1 MNGIEGLYNQ
11 ENFFAEWKMQKTKPE
26 KVKWLKEMKDL
37 KIKSP
42 EMFKDLRINL
52 TQFDALIKEWESKRP
67 FGKLKDQI
75 KAREIAEKKGDE

>member
-1 MNGIEGLYNQ
+1 
-11 ENFFAEWKMQKTKPE
+11 
-26 KVKWLKEMKDL
+26 
-37 KIKSP
+37 
-42 EMFKDLRINL
+42 MFKDLRINL